1 LRIITL
7 NFKLINFTKN
17 GIVTEEEFLEMLPE
31 ISKNMEN
38 VALLLENLL
47 AWTSSQLQGEYV

>member
-31 ISKNMEN
+31 ISKKHGKCG
-38 VALLLENLL
+38 L
-47 AWTSSQLQGEYV
+47 AFRKPFGLDQFPTSG